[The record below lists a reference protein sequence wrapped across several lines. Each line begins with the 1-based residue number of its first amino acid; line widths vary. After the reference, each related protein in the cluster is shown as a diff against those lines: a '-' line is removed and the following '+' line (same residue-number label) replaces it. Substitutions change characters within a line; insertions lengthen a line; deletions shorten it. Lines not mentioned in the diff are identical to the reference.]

1 MQTILVVDDEPMAL
15 KLVQAILER
24 RGFEVL
30 ICTSPLEALEIFQA
44 RQQQIELLISDIVM
58 PEMNGTRLAGRIVAL
73 NPELPVL
80 FMSGFVTE
88 DEVAQAG
95 DLTQF
100 AFIRKPFRP
109 ATLVQ
114 AVHKM
119 LAGGG
124 ETA

>member
-1 MQTILVVDDEPMAL
+1 MRTILVVDDEPMAL
-15 KLVQAILER
+15 KLVQSILEK
-24 RGFEVL
+24 RGFQVL
-30 ICTSPLEALEIFQA
+30 ASTSPKHALKLFAAE
-44 RQQQIELLISDIVM
+44 RDRIELLISDIVM
-58 PEMNGTRLAGRIVAL
+58 PEMDGTKLASRIVAQ

-88 DEVAQAG
+88 NEVADTSA
-95 DLTQF
+95 LREF

-114 AVHKM
+114 AVQKM
-119 LAGGG
+119 LTGSE

>member
-1 MQTILVVDDEPMAL
+1 MRTVLVVDDEPMAL
-15 KLVQAILER
+15 KLVQSILEK

-30 ICTSPLEALEIFQA
+30 SSTNPLDALEIFRSSQD
-44 RQQQIELLISDIVM
+44 RIDLLISDIVM
-58 PEMNGTRLAGRIVAL
+58 PEMDGTRLAHQIAML

-88 DEVAQAG
+88 TEVELDPAIG
-95 DLTQF
+95 QF

-109 ATLVQ
+109 QTLVQ
-114 AVHKM
+114 AVQKM
-119 LAGGG
+119 LTGEG

>member
-1 MQTILVVDDEPMAL
+1 MRTILVVDDEPMAL
-15 KLVQAILER
+15 KLVQSILEK

-30 ICTSPLEALEIFQA
+30 CSTSPKQALKLFEAEQE
-44 RQQQIELLISDIVM
+44 RIELLISDIVM
-58 PEMNGTRLAGRIVAL
+58 PEMDGTKLASHIVAL

-88 DEVAQAG
+88 NEVADASAIA
-95 DLTQF
+95 QF

-114 AVHKM
+114 AVQKM
-119 LAGGG
+119 LTGN
-124 ETA
+124 EQTA